1 MASVAEV
8 VNLSG
13 VYFSVLFKKEV
24 GTNFVDYLNQYR
36 IDMAKKLLKDVRY
49 NVNEVAGLVGF
60 SDARY
65 FSKMFKKNVGVKP
78 TEYRSRNVT

>member
-1 MASVAEV
+1 
-8 VNLSG
+8 
-13 VYFSVLFKKEV
+13 
-24 GTNFVDYLNQYR
+24 
-36 IDMAKKLLKDVRY
+36 MAKKLLKDVRY